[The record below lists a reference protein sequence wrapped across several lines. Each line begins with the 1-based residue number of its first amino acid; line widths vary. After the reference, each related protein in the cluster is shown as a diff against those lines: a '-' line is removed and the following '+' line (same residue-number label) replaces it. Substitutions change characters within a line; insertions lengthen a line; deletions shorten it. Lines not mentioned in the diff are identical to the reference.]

1 MKECVFDQIIA
12 NRIPSCRV
20 YEDDTSL
27 AFLDHRP
34 ILPGHVL
41 LVPKT
46 HYETLADL
54 PAEQVGPLFLA
65 AQRLDPST
73 DGRPDPRPDVRETVP
88 QLGNLSSDFDFS
100 QAPRRPLLLP
110 AIGPLP
116 SVAPAR
122 TAGRKALH
130 RRRRGA
136 GGRPPTAGLKR

>member
-1 MKECVFDQIIA
+1 PHGRRGFVVHQPVSFDASPQLI
-12 NRIPSCRV
+12 
-20 YEDDTSL
+20 DD
-27 AFLDHRP
+27 D
-34 ILPGHVL
+34 
-41 LVPKT
+41 
-46 HYETLADL
+46 
-54 PAEQVGPLFLA
+54 FLA
-65 AQRLDPST
+65 AQRLAPST
-73 DGRPDPRPDVRETVP
+73 DGRADPRPDVRETVP

-110 AIGPLP
+110 AIGPLL